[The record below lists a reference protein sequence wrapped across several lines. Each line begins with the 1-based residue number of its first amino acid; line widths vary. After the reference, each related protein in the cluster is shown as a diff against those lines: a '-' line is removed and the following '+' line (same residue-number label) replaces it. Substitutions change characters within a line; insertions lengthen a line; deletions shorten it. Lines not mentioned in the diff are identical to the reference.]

1 MDSWGQDVKIF
12 VVGGCPH
19 SVPTTDVSQ
28 KEALQSWGVCRALIT
43 AHG

>member
-19 SVPTTDVSQ
+19 SVPTIDVSQ
-28 KEALQSWGVCRALIT
+28 KEALQSWGVCRTLIT